1 MFPQLPR
8 FEAVSRRRFL
18 QGSLLIGAVALVP
31 GIACS
36 DSSDDAKTLQAGSAS
51 TTAATSAPT
60 AADPA
65 TTETTAGDTAT
76 TDTTDT
82 AVPDTAAADTAAADT
97 TAAATVPAGDPLPTG
112 AQLEVSFTYAVA
124 DGGGRVRNP
133 YIAVWIETPAG
144 DLVQT
149 LSLWYSQ
156 RESKYV
162 SHLKRWY
169 NAESSLLDA
178 GGVDNTD
185 TISGATRA
193 AGDFQLVWDG
203 TDVTGTLVGQ
213 GDYVVCI
220 EAAREHGPYSL
231 TTGTVTLGSEAVTVA
246 LPDDGELSAASAAFV
261 V

>member
-18 QGSLLIGAVALVP
+18 QGSLLVGAVALVP

-60 AADPA
+60 TGEPA
-65 TTETTAGDTAT
+65 TTVTTAGGT
-76 TDTTDT
+76 T
-82 AVPDTAAADTAAADT
+82 PADTAAVDTT
-97 TAAATVPAGDPLPTG
+97 TAASTAPSGDPLPAG
-112 AQLEVSFTYAVA
+112 AQLEVSFTYTVA

-193 AGDFQLVWDG
+193 AGDFQLLWDG
-203 TDVTGTLVGQ
+203 TDVTGAAVSQ

-231 TTGTVTLGSEAVTVA
+231 TTGTVTLGSEAVTAA
-246 LPDDGELSAASAAFV
+246 LPDDGELFSASAAV
-261 V
+261 VV